1 MHTYRQR
8 NEAQLEVKPTSL
20 TAGTSVPYDM
30 GHDRV
35 DYSHEVR
42 THNSR
47 MMRLIFAGFGSLFV
61 GIGLVGAVL
70 PVLPT
75 TPFMLLAAGCYV
87 RASPRFYNWLLNTR
101 AFGPLIREWR
111 QYRTIPWRTK
121 LTAIALMAVTLST
134 SIVLVAKQPYAQIAM
149 ALFGCALAIW
159 LYRIPSRDR
168 KGIRD

>member
-1 MHTYRQR
+1 VTFWRSSTEQ
-8 NEAQLEVKPTSL
+8 SL
-20 TAGTSVPYDM
+20 RRIEPRPRAPALDPGQP
-30 GHDRV
+30 V

-42 THNSR
+42 AHNSR
-47 MMRLIFAGFGSLFV
+47 LLRLVFAGFGTLCV

-111 QYRTIPWRTK
+111 QYRSIPWRTK
-121 LTAIALMAVTLST
+121 LTAIALMAATLST
-134 SIVLVAKQPYAQIAM
+134 SIVFFVQQPYAQVAM

-168 KGIRD
+168 PRA

>member
-1 MHTYRQR
+1 MSY
-8 NEAQLEVKPTSL
+8 
-20 TAGTSVPYDM
+20 
-30 GHDRV
+30 DRV

-47 MMRLIFAGFGSLFV
+47 TMRLVLASAGTLCV
-61 GIGLVGAVL
+61 AIGLVGAVL

-111 QYRTIPWRTK
+111 QYRSIPWKTK
-121 LTAIALMAVTLST
+121 ITAIVLMAATLST
-134 SIVLVAKQPYAQIAM
+134 SIVFFVKQPYAQVAM
-149 ALFGCALAIW
+149 ALFGCVLGIW

-168 KGIRD
+168 PRA

>member
-1 MHTYRQR
+1 M
-8 NEAQLEVKPTSL
+8 S
-20 TAGTSVPYDM
+20 S
-30 GHDRV
+30 
-35 DYSHEVR
+35 
-42 THNSR
+42 
-47 MMRLIFAGFGSLFV
+47 
-61 GIGLVGAVL
+61 
-70 PVLPT
+70 
-75 TPFMLLAAGCYV
+75 GCYV
-87 RASPRFYNWLLNTR
+87 RASPRFYNWLLNTP
-101 AFGPLIREWR
+101 AFGPPIREWR

>member
-1 MHTYRQR
+1 MYRQR
-8 NEAQLEVKPTSL
+8 NEARVEVKPTSPA
-20 TAGTSVPYDM
+20 AGTAVPYESR
-30 GHDRV
+30 HDRV

-42 THNSR
+42 THNSPL
-47 MMRLIFAGFGSLFV
+47 MRLIFAGLGTLLV

-111 QYRTIPWRTK
+111 QYRSIPWRTK

-134 SIVLVAKQPYAQIAM
+134 SIVLFVKQPYAQIAM

-168 KGIRD
+168 EDIRIH

>member
-1 MHTYRQR
+1 MSHER
-8 NEAQLEVKPTSL
+8 A
-20 TAGTSVPYDM
+20 
-30 GHDRV
+30 
-35 DYSHEVR
+35 DYGHEVR

-47 MMRLIFAGFGSLFV
+47 VMRLVFAGVGTLCV
-61 GIGLVGAVL
+61 GIGLIGAVL

-75 TPFMLLAAGCYV
+75 TPFMLLAAACYV

-111 QYRTIPWRTK
+111 LYRSIPWRTK

-134 SIVLVAKQPYAQIAM
+134 SIVFFVKQPYAQGATS
-149 ALFGCALAIW
+149 LFGVALAAW

-168 KGIRD
+168 PQSL